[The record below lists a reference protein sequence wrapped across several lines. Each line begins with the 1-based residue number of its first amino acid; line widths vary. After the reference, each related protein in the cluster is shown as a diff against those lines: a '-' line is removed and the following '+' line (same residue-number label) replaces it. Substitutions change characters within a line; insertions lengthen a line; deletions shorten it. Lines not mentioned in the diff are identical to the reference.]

1 MDWTIIITIVSI
13 IATIAN
19 VYQKKWCFV
28 VWFFTNAFWTVYDF
42 MIGAYAQSVLFAVYT
57 VLAIMGMYQ
66 WTKKTKDVKQNLN
79 EREDEHV

>member
-1 MDWTIIITIVSI
+1 MRKMDWTIIITIASI

-28 VWFFTNAFWTVYDF
+28 VWLFTNAFWTVYDF

-57 VLAIMGMYQ
+57 VLAIMGIYQ
-66 WTKKTKDVKQNLN
+66 WTKKTRDVK
-79 EREDEHV
+79 ESD